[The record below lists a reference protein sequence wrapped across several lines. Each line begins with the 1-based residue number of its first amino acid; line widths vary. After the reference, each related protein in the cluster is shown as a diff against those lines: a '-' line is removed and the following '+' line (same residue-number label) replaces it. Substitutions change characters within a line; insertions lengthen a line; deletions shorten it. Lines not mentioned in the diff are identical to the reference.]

1 MLPGPES
8 DPNPSLAG
16 GFRRRRQNGDVGD
29 AAEGEVEETGG
40 LRWERDRVRVS
51 CAGEVFNGLLQKRDE
66 DGENTG
72 ELQTA
77 TEDDIVS

>member
-1 MLPGPES
+1 M
-8 DPNPSLAG
+8 
-16 GFRRRRQNGDVGD
+16 GD
-29 AAEGEVEETGG
+29 AAEEGEREETGG

-51 CAGEVFNGLLQKRDE
+51 CAGEMFSGLLQKSDE

-77 TEDDIVS
+77 TKNDIVSYKT